1 MLFLLTSY
9 FLESY
14 LAAEMKVLKQGMNF
28 IMKQVFFLIFFSK
41 YLLPFREIN
50 HPARMLN
57 CLFNFLMRKFGFGR
71 LKCTARILLF

>member
-28 IMKQVFFLIFFSK
+28 IMKQVFYLISFQNIYFLLEKWI
-41 YLLPFREIN
+41 
-50 HPARMLN
+50 
-57 CLFNFLMRKFGFGR
+57 
-71 LKCTARILLF
+71 ILQGS